1 MAIQQELKSDAE
13 HMALIHTLLTER
25 GLERYGLFAFSSEGT
40 FTPDGYEETSGYA
53 LSSNDRAYFFWT
65 GWDEAAQRTTF
76 TLWQPTEP
84 QIEWQDDEEYQAA
97 RVAAG
102 LA

>member
-13 HMALIHTLLTER
+13 HTQLLHRLLVAR
-25 GLERYGLFAFSSEGT
+25 GLTTYGLFAVSGEGT
-40 FTPDGYEETSGYA
+40 VTPDGYEETSGYA
-53 LSSNDRAYFFWT
+53 LSEEGRAYFFWT
-65 GWDEAAQRTTF
+65 GWDEGQQRTGF
-76 TLWQPTEP
+76 SLWKPTAP
-84 QIEWQDDEEYQAA
+84 QSEWQDDEEYQAA